1 MTGCC
6 RNEACAWTM
15 GVLLLVGVLAGC
27 GEAGDGGDA
36 AAYRQAGGAVM
47 KTQSPTV
54 DSAQYDV
61 YRSDPDVNGA
71 VPMQKNT
78 SAQAA
83 AYARPNAY
91 DD

>member
-1 MTGCC
+1 MLLAVSVDDERVVTVLST
-6 RNEACAWTM
+6 RSVLRAVLPSVFAWEAS
-15 GVLLLVGVLAGC
+15 
-27 GEAGDGGDA
+27 A
-36 AAYRQAGGAVM
+36 AS
-47 KTQSPTV
+47 T
-54 DSAQYDV
+54 
-61 YRSDPDVNGA
+61 DVNGA

>member
-1 MTGCC
+1 MTGRC
-6 RNEACAWTM
+6 RNEVCAWTM
-15 GVLLLVGVLAGC
+15 GILLLVSVLAGC
-27 GEAGDGGDA
+27 GEAGDGGEA
-36 AAYRQAGGAVM
+36 AVHRQAGGAVM

-54 DSAQYDV
+54 GSAQYDV

-83 AYARPNAY
+83 ACARPNAY